1 MTGPKIRSELGLIP
15 RWARL
20 LAGLA
25 AAGPV
30 LGGWFAMW
38 PTRSLEAHEIV
49 PRVLTLGLAL
59 FMGSLVA
66 GVILLTGYVNRDA
79 RRRGMSAALWTLLV
93 LVIPNGLGFV
103 VYFIARQPLRVRCPQ
118 CAAAVPLGVSFC
130 ASCGFKVAP
139 VCGKC
144 GRPVVAEQ
152 PYCPHCG
159 VAVAVAPE
167 PA

>member
-1 MTGPKIRSELGLIP
+1 VTGTKIRSELAMIP

-20 LAGLA
+20 LAVLA
-25 AAGPV
+25 AAGPA
-30 LGGWFAMW
+30 LGWWFAMW
-38 PTRSLEAHEIV
+38 PPPSLEAHEIV
-49 PRVLTLGLAL
+49 PRILTFGLAL

-66 GVILLTGYVNRDA
+66 GVILLTGYVNQDA

-103 VYFIARQPLRVRCPQ
+103 VYFIARQPLKAPCPQ
-118 CAAAVPLGVSFC
+118 CAAAVPVGVSFC

-139 VCGKC
+139 VCAKC
-144 GRPVVAEQ
+144 GRPLIADQ

-159 VAVAVAPE
+159 VAVTTAPK